1 MQKVYA
7 IIKLSKYIEKALS
20 LCYTFNN
27 LVIANPELAEVFDLS
42 VSNAKLYN
50 FLGDLAL
57 VLTRICG
64 FFTGMIF

>member
-1 MQKVYA
+1 MTYTSE
-7 IIKLSKYIEKALS
+7 II
-20 LCYTFNN
+20 TFNN